1 MSKPLYI
8 GEFEVKLDDK
18 GRVVLPAGLK
28 KQLPK
33 DTVGKLVLNRGF
45 EKCLT
50 LYTRKDWDEELVN
63 LEKLNHFNKKHRM
76 FIRQFSNGAT
86 EVQLDNSSRLLV
98 PKKLCEYAEIKNEAI
113 FYAYGNKIEIWSK
126 HLYDDMMQ
134 VDADDFADLAED
146 VMGNLSVGGG
156 DE

>member
-1 MSKPLYI
+1 MSKSLYI
-8 GEFEVKLDDK
+8 GEYAVKLDDK

-33 DTVGKLVLNRGF
+33 DVVGRLVINRGF

-50 LYTRKDWDEELVN
+50 LYTRRDWDLELGN
-63 LEKLNHFNKKHRM
+63 LSTLNHFNKKHRM

-86 EVQLDNSSRLLV
+86 EVNLDNASRLLI
-98 PKKLCEYAEIKNEAI
+98 PKKLCEYAGIQNEAV
-113 FYAYGNKIEIWSK
+113 FYAYGNRIEIWSK
-126 HLYDDMMQ
+126 ELYDEMME
-134 VDADDFADLAED
+134 VDSDDFADLAED
-146 VMGNLSVGGG
+146 VMGNIQQGGT